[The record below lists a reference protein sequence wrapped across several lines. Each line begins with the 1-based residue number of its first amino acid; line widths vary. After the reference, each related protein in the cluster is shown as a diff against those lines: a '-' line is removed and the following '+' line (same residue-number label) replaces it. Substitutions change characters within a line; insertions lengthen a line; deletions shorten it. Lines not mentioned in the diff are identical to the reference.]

1 MYIMQRQ
8 KARAEHLVRRVKMT
22 KVRTREAATGIA
34 VTSLVQRKRVGAI
47 FGALDVHPSI
57 RGERGA
63 VAPHPG
69 GCHAVE
75 EIHTPRDTLDQILGN
90 AYTHDVARPVFRKR
104 LVANLEH
111 GVHVRLRLSHGE
123 SADRVTRPVIHVTN
137 GNGRFHSQ
145 VGVYASLYD
154 GEESLP
160 GVCASFGAVP
170 RPPARLQMLE
180 CLETAS
186 EPAHAALAG
195 IACTRGIR
203 LSGYHVVELHDHVR
217 AKIPLDLHHGLG
229 REREPRAIHVTAE
242 LDSFL

>member
-1 MYIMQRQ
+1 
-8 KARAEHLVRRVKMT
+8 
-22 KVRTREAATGIA
+22 
-34 VTSLVQRKRVGAI
+34 
-47 FGALDVHPSI
+47 
-57 RGERGA
+57 
-63 VAPHPG
+63 
-69 GCHAVE
+69 
-75 EIHTPRDTLDQILGN
+75 
-90 AYTHDVARPVFRKR
+90 
-104 LVANLEH
+104 
-111 GVHVRLRLSHGE
+111 
-123 SADRVTRPVIHVTN
+123 
-137 GNGRFHSQ
+137 
-145 VGVYASLYD
+145 SLYD

-242 LDSFL
+242 LDSFLAHGVQGSQGEHLETTGVREDRPVPVHERVEPSERAYDLVAGAEMQVVRVGQQHGGSGGLKVARIERLHRCERPDGHERRSEHLAVRRPEAAGASAAARALHREGEVADGCCGCGCPIRWDVHEPSTDRSADTSGTQL